1 MVTNDHENLDVETM
15 LKRYVFEEYRQ
26 QAQDDLRYREKC
38 VHGVYVPSPELHHYH
53 SDDEED
59 IDD

>member
-1 MVTNDHENLDVETM
+1 VTNDHETLDVETM
-15 LKRYVFEEYRQ
+15 FKRYVFEEYWQ

-38 VHGVYVPSPELHHYH
+38 VNGLYVPSPELHHHH
-53 SDDEED
+53 SD